1 MNRKTVFTGNRDPMD
16 DKPRYETCEQCGQR
30 WNVSRQARL
39 YAGVY
44 VCPTC
49 TEENRRKRATDLG
62 RRLRTCRER
71 RGVPAYVVSELVGVS
86 RDMVRRYES
95 GTARPTADVLRELA
109 DYYDV
114 STDWLLGREK

>member
-1 MNRKTVFTGNRDPMD
+1 MNRKTVFTGSRDPMD
-16 DKPRYETCEQCGQR
+16 DKPRYERCEQCGKV

-44 VCPTC
+44 ICPSC
-49 TEENRRKRATDLG
+49 TEENRRQRDTDLG

-109 DYYDV
+109 NYYGV
-114 STDWLLGREK
+114 SADWLLGREK